1 MVQIQTHKKKF
12 TFEEYLNYEDETD
25 YRYELI
31 DGELVPFAPESPEND
46 FIARFLLF
54 VIVSQGIVPLKLVN
68 IHTCEVQVPVLQS
81 KDAANR
87 YPDVVVLREEHL
99 TLMNKRLTIT
109 LDMPPPRLVAEV
121 VSPGKVG
128 RDCAERSAK
137 GDRDYNRKRKQYAAI
152 GIPEYW
158 IIDPAEERV
167 MVLRLESG
175 EYVESVFAG
184 SERII
189 SAVFPELELTVEQI
203 FQGQM

>member
-1 MVQIQTHKKKF
+1 MIQTQTHPKKL

-31 DGELVPFAPESPEND
+31 DGELVSLAPESPEND

-54 VIVSQGIVPLKLVN
+54 VIVNQGIVPLKLVN

-109 LDMPPPRLVAEV
+109 IDMPPPRLVAEV
-121 VSPGKVG
+121 VSPGKIG
-128 RDCAERSAK
+128 R
-137 GDRDYNRKRKQYAAI
+137 DRDYNHKRKQYAAI

-158 IIDPAEERV
+158 IVDPAGQQV
-167 MVLRLESG
+167 MVLQLESG
-175 EYVESVFAG
+175 EYVESIFAG
-184 SERII
+184 SDRII
-189 SAVFPELELTVEQI
+189 SAIFPELELTVEQI
-203 FQGQM
+203 FQGH

>member
-1 MVQIQTHKKKF
+1 MVQTQTYPKKL

-31 DGELVPFAPESPEND
+31 DGELVPLAPESEFNN
-46 FIARFLLF
+46 FIANFLLF
-54 VIVSQGIVPLKLVN
+54 TLASSGIVPLRL
-68 IHTCEVQVPVLQS
+68 IRTHACEVQVPVLQS

-128 RDCAERSAK
+128 RD
-137 GDRDYNRKRKQYAAI
+137 RDYNRKRKQYGAI

-158 IIDPAEERV
+158 IVDPAGQRV

-184 SERII
+184 SDRII
-189 SAVFPELELTVEQI
+189 SAIFPELELTVEQI
-203 FQGQM
+203 FQGH

>member
-1 MVQIQTHKKKF
+1 MVQIQTHPKKF
-12 TFEEYLNYEDETD
+12 TFAEYLNYEDETD

-31 DGELVPFAPESPEND
+31 DGELVPLAPESEFNN
-46 FIARFLLF
+46 FIANFLLF
-54 VIVSQGIVPLKLVN
+54 TLASSGIVPLRL
-68 IHTCEVQVPVLQS
+68 IRTHACEVQVPVLQP

-128 RDCAERSAK
+128 RE
-137 GDRDYNRKRKQYAAI
+137 RDYNRKRKQYAAI

-158 IIDPAEERV
+158 IIDPAGQQV
-167 MVLRLESG
+167 MVLRWESG

-189 SAVFPELELTVEQI
+189 SAIFPELELTVEEI

>member
-1 MVQIQTHKKKF
+1 MVQTKTHPKKL

-31 DGELVPFAPESPEND
+31 DGELVPLAPESEFNN
-46 FIARFLLF
+46 FIANYIFAFFFTR
-54 VIVSQGIVPLKLVN
+54 GIVPLRLIRV
-68 IHTCEVQVPVLQS
+68 HACEVQVPVLQS

-128 RDCAERSAK
+128 RD
-137 GDRDYNRKRKQYAAI
+137 RDYNRKRKQYGAI

-158 IIDPAEERV
+158 IIDPAAQRV
-167 MVLRLESG
+167 MVLRWESG
-175 EYVESVFAG
+175 EYVESLFAG

-189 SAVFPELELTVEQI
+189 SAVFPKLELTVEQI

>member
-1 MVQIQTHKKKF
+1 MIQTQTYPKKL

-31 DGELVPFAPESPEND
+31 DGELVPLAPESEFNN
-46 FIARFLLF
+46 FIANYIFAFFFTR
-54 VIVSQGIVPLKLVN
+54 GIVPLRLIRV
-68 IHTCEVQVPVLQS
+68 HACEVQVPVLQS

-128 RDCAERSAK
+128 RE
-137 GDRDYNRKRKQYAAI
+137 RDYNRKRKQYAAI

-158 IIDPAEERV
+158 IIDPAAQRV

-189 SAVFPELELTVEQI
+189 SAIFPELELTVEQI